1 MYRKILWERALRGY
15 IVFPKIGALVIYF
28 EMNFRKGRLFE
39 WSLNKKG
46 SYSIIDK
53 DKNETKNSRDFEGGT
68 LKNRDVFQLLNF
80 CMQDYQ

>member
-1 MYRKILWERALRGY
+1 MHRKILRERALRGY
-15 IVFPKIGALVIYF
+15 IVFPKTGALVIYF
-28 EMNFRKGRLFE
+28 KINFRKGHLFE

-53 DKNETKNSRDFEGGT
+53 DKKETKNSRDFEGVT
-68 LKNRDVFQLLNF
+68 LKNRDVFQLLKF